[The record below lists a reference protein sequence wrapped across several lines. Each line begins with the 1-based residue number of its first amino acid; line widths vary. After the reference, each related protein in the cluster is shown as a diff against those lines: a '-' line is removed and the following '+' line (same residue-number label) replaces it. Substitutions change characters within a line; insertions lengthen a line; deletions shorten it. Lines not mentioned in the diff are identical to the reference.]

1 MACSRAMGG
10 GAACTVAQKE
20 ERVRVSGLFREFL
33 DIGSSKLDASMAPRL
48 IKEALKSGGA
58 DNATVQRMVSEF
70 KEVAPTR
77 WPAGVIDAGGFASWY
92 MDIAWPALHAAAEQ
106 RAKQLPKPPRPEAKP
121 LRFEAA
127 ADGGAAVG
135 ARGAASAHN
144 PPIPTAVASGPDPA
158 PREPLGWA
166 LGRSMHL
173 EETRRLLGLCARFER
188 AQGQRGELSVAQLA
202 PLFTRALGPAHADDA
217 LLHDALI
224 AAATPPVNGAPLPA
238 WHHPRYNVAE
248 GCAPERAVPIGA
260 VVRAWFDIAWPRVGP
275 AAR

>member
-1 MACSRAMGG
+1 MGG
-10 GAACTVAQKE
+10 GAACTVAQRE

-58 DNATVQRMVSEF
+58 DNATAQRMVSEF

-106 RAKQLPKPPRPEAKP
+106 RAKQPPKPPRPEAKP
-121 LRFEAA
+121 LRVEVGPSSA
-127 ADGGAAVG
+127 ADGVAAVG
-135 ARGAASAHN
+135 ARGAAPAHN
-144 PPIPTAVASGPDPA
+144 MLLPTKVASGPDPA
-158 PREPLGWA
+158 PREPVGWA

-173 EETRRLLGLCARFER
+173 EETRRLLGLCARYER
-188 AQGQRGELSVAQLA
+188 AQGRRGELSVAQLA

-217 LLHDALI
+217 WLHDALI

-238 WHHPRYNVAE
+238 WHPRDVAE
-248 GCAPERAVPIGA
+248 GCAERAVPIGA

>member
-1 MACSRAMGG
+1 MGG

-58 DNATVQRMVSEF
+58 DNATAQRMVSEF

-106 RAKQLPKPPRPEAKP
+106 RAKQPPKPPRPEAKP
-121 LRFEAA
+121 LRVEVGPSSA

-135 ARGAASAHN
+135 ARGAAPAHN
-144 PPIPTAVASGPDPA
+144 MLLPTKVASGPDPA
-158 PREPLGWA
+158 PARLRWRRWA
-166 LGRSMHL
+166 HRPRRWRCASRSQRRRDEWGRVDAGIQEL
-173 EETRRLLGLCARFER
+173 AARLVEATLRSTSHVQQFMV
-188 AQGQRGELSVAQLA
+188 VAQIA
-202 PLFTRALGPAHADDA
+202 RHEARRMRVAQHA
-217 LLHDALI
+217 
-224 AAATPPVNGAPLPA
+224 
-238 WHHPRYNVAE
+238 RCVADF
-248 GCAPERAVPIGA
+248 RWI
-260 VVRAWFDIAWPRVGP
+260 F
-275 AAR
+275 